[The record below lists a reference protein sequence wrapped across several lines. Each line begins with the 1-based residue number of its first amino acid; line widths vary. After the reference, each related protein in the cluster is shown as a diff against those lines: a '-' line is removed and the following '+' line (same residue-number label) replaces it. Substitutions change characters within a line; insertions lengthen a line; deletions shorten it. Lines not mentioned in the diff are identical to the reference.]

1 MDITVSFKNNIL
13 PDKYSKKAND
23 TIQGKPALSFPFEV
37 TNILIR
43 LRP

>member
-23 TIQGKPALSFPFEV
+23 TIQEEACAVFSF
-37 TNILIR
+37 
-43 LRP
+43 